1 MSADAALISG
11 SVLPLSRPREFEI
24 MGELI
29 LREQIADE
37 TAMSRRA
44 VLQGTGLLLGFALT
58 GASTESVFAAPAS
71 QVLENEVAGTFAPN
85 GFIRI
90 NPTGAVTLI
99 MPMAEMGQGVYTAL
113 SMLLAEELEVEL
125 DQIQVQHAPANDA
138 LYANSFLRIQT
149 TGASSSV
156 RAFWTPLRQAG
167 AVARNLLIA
176 AAAKQWNVDPATC
189 HAKNGVVFNA
199 TRSKHLGYGELAKA
213 AGKLPVPPAANVR
226 LKDPKAF
233 TLIGTRAK
241 RVDSSI
247 KVDGRAL
254 YGIDTRL
261 PGMKVAAVAI
271 SPVLGGKAKTV
282 DEKAALA
289 VKGVRQV
296 VNIDEAVAVVADH
309 MGAAKKGLQAAAITW
324 DDGPNGKVNNA
335 DIVKQLEEES
345 KKPGAVARN
354 DGDAGKALD
363 QATQRLEAVYQ
374 VPFLAHA
381 AMEPMNCTVHLQKD
395 RCDVWLG
402 TQAMALTQS
411 LVVELTGLPRDA
423 IKIHNHLIGGGFGRR
438 LEADGTVLAVKI
450 AKHVDGPVKVIWSR
464 EEDIQHDMYRP
475 YYFDRLSAGLDAAG
489 QPVAWTHRIA
499 GSSIAARYIPYW
511 FKDGLDLDAVEAAAK
526 PPYEFSNIHV
536 DYVRVEPPGVR
547 TAFWRGV
554 GPTHNVFVVESFMDE
569 LAHAAKQDPVAYR
582 KGLLGH
588 NPRALAVLSLAA
600 EKAGWGSQL
609 PARHGRGISVQF
621 AFGSYLSQ
629 VAEVEVAADG
639 SVKVK
644 RIVCAVDCG
653 MYVNPDTIEAQV
665 EGGTLFGLTAALHGS
680 ITFKDGR
687 VEQSNFDSYLP
698 MRIDEVP
705 VVETHLIKNAEAPG
719 GIGEAPTAIVS
730 AAVTNAIFAATG
742 KRLRSLPIDTN
753 SLKSSS

>member
-1 MSADAALISG
+1 MD
-11 SVLPLSRPREFEI
+11 
-24 MGELI
+24 ELI
-29 LREQIADE
+29 LRDQIADE

-44 VLQGTGLLLGFALT
+44 FLLGTGLLLGFAVT
-58 GASTESVFAAPAS
+58 GASTGSVFAAPAS
-71 QVLENEVAGTFAPN
+71 RVVENEVTGTFAPN

-90 NPTGAVTLI
+90 NPTGAVTLV

-113 SMLLAEELEVEL
+113 SMLLAEELEVDL

-138 LYANSFLRIQT
+138 LYANSILQSQV
-149 TGASSSV
+149 TGLSSSI

-167 AVARNLLIA
+167 AVGRNMLIA
-176 AAAKQWNVDPATC
+176 AAAKRWNVDPATC
-189 HAKNGVVFNA
+189 RAKNGVVFNA
-199 TRSKHLGYGELAKA
+199 SSSEHLSYGELAEA
-213 AGKLPVPPAANVR
+213 AAELPMPPAANVK
-226 LKDPKAF
+226 LKDPKDF

-247 KVDGRAL
+247 KVDGRVL

-309 MGAAKKGLQAAAITW
+309 MGAAKKGLEAAAITW
-324 DDGPNGKVNNA
+324 DDGPNGKVSNA

-354 DGDAGKALD
+354 EGDAGKAL
-363 QATQRLEAVYQ
+363 AEAAQRLEAIYQ

-381 AMEPMNCTVHLQKD
+381 TMEPMNCTVHLQKD
-395 RCDVWLG
+395 RCDIWVG
-402 TQAMALTQS
+402 TQAPTRTQS
-411 LVVELTGLPRDA
+411 MVAEVTGLPKDA

-450 AKHVDGPVKVIWSR
+450 AKHVDGPLKVIWSR

-475 YYFDRLSAGLDAAG
+475 YFFNRMSAGLDAAG
-489 QPVAWTHRIA
+489 KLVAWTHRLA
-499 GSSIAARYIPYW
+499 GSSVVARYIPPL
-511 FKDGLDLDAVEAAAK
+511 FKDGYDFVVVEAAAEA
-526 PPYEFSNIHV
+526 PYALPNIHV

-582 KGLLGH
+582 KALLGH

-600 EKAGWGSQL
+600 EKAGWGSSL
-609 PARHGRGISVQF
+609 PARHGRGVSVQF
-621 AFGSYLSQ
+621 AFGSYMSQ

-665 EGGTLFGLTAALHGS
+665 QGGTLFGLTAALHGS

-687 VEQSNFDSYLP
+687 VEQSNFHDYLP

-705 VVETHLIKNAEAPG
+705 LVETHLIKNAEAPG
-719 GIGEAPTAIVS
+719 GIGEAPTSIVS

-742 KRLRSLPIDTN
+742 KRLRSLPIDTD
-753 SLKSSS
+753 SLK

>member
-1 MSADAALISG
+1 MD
-11 SVLPLSRPREFEI
+11 R
-24 MGELI
+24 LI
-29 LREQIADE
+29 LGDQIADE

-44 VLQGTGLLLGFALT
+44 FLQGTGLLLGFALT
-58 GASTESVFAAPAS
+58 GTSTEPVFAS
-71 QVLENEVAGTFAPN
+71 RVVEDEVAGTFAPN

-90 NPTGAVTLI
+90 NPIGAVTLV

-113 SMLLAEELEVEL
+113 SMLLAEELEAGL
-125 DQIQVQHAPANDA
+125 DQIQVQHAPENDG
-138 LYANSFLRIQT
+138 LYANPFLHIQT

-167 AVARNLLIA
+167 AVGRNLLIA
-176 AAAKQWNVDPATC
+176 AAAKRWNVDPATC
-189 HAKNGVVFNA
+189 RAKDGVVFDA
-199 TRSKHLGYGELAKA
+199 SGSKHLSYGELAEA
-213 AGKLPVPPAANVR
+213 AAKLPVPPAAKVK
-226 LKDPKAF
+226 LKDPKDF
-233 TLIGTRAK
+233 VLIGTRAK

-254 YGIDTRL
+254 YGIDVRL

-296 VNIDEAVAVVADH
+296 VKIDEAVAVVADH
-309 MGAAKKGLQAAAITW
+309 MGAAKKGLEAAAVIW
-324 DDGPNGKVNNA
+324 DDGPNGKVSNA

-345 KKPGAVARN
+345 KKPGVVARN
-354 DGDAGKALD
+354 DGDAATAL
-363 QATQRLEAVYQ
+363 AAAAQRLDAIYQ

-381 AMEPMNCTVHLQKD
+381 AMEPMNCTVHLQKQ
-395 RCDVWLG
+395 RCDIWVG

-411 LVVELTGLPRDA
+411 LVVELTGLPTDA

-475 YYFDRLSAGLDAAG
+475 YYLDRLSAGLDAAG
-489 QPVAWTHRIA
+489 KPVAWMHRIV
-499 GSSIAARYIPYW
+499 GSSITARYIPYW
-511 FKDGLDLDAVEAAAK
+511 FKDGVDLDAVEAAAG
-526 PPYEFSNIHV
+526 PYALPNTHV

-600 EKAGWGSQL
+600 EKTGWGSQL

-621 AFGSYLSQ
+621 AFGSYLSA
-629 VAEVEVAADG
+629 VAEVEVATDG

-665 EGGTLFGLTAALHGS
+665 QGGTLFGLTAALHGS

-687 VEQSNFDSYLP
+687 VEQSNFDNYLP

-742 KRLRSLPIDTN
+742 SRVRSLPIDAK

>member
-1 MSADAALISG
+1 MD
-11 SVLPLSRPREFEI
+11 R
-24 MGELI
+24 LI
-29 LREQIADE
+29 LGEQIADE
-37 TAMSRRA
+37 AAVSRRA
-44 VLQGTGLLLGFALT
+44 LLQGTGLLLGFALT
-58 GASTESVFAAPAS
+58 GASAEPVFAAPVS
-71 QVLENEVAGTFAPN
+71 QVIDNEVTAAFAPN

-90 NPTGAVTLI
+90 NPTGAVVLI
-99 MPMAEMGQGVYTAL
+99 IPSIEMGQGVYTSL
-113 SMLLAEELEVEL
+113 SMLLAEELEVRL
-125 DQIQVQHAPANDA
+125 DQIEVQHAPPNHA
-138 LYANSFLRIQT
+138 LYVNSIIGIQN
-149 TGASSSV
+149 TGGSASV

-167 AVARNLLIA
+167 AVGRNLLIA
-176 AAAKQWNVDPATC
+176 AAAKRWNVDPATC
-189 HAKNGVVFNA
+189 RAKDGAVFDA
-199 TRSKHLGYGELAKA
+199 SGSKHLSYGELAKDA
-213 AGKLPVPPAANVR
+213 AQLPVPPAANVK
-226 LKDPKAF
+226 LKDPKDF

-241 RVDSSI
+241 RVDSPI

-271 SPVLGGKAKTV
+271 SPVFGGKAKTV

-289 VKGVRQV
+289 VKGARRV

-309 MGAAKKGLQAAAITW
+309 MGAAKKALEAAAITW
-324 DDGPNGKVNNA
+324 DDGPNSKVNNA
-335 DIVKQLEEES
+335 DLVKQLEEES
-345 KKPGAVARN
+345 KKPGVVARN
-354 DGDAGKALD
+354 DGDAAKALSE
-363 QATQRLEAVYQ
+363 ATQRVDAIYQ

-381 AMEPMNCTVHLQKD
+381 AMEPMNCTVHMQKD
-395 RCDVWLG
+395 HCEIWVG
-402 TQAMALTQS
+402 TQAPTITQAQVAD
-411 LVVELTGLPRDA
+411 LIGLPKDA

-438 LEADGTVLAVKI
+438 LEADGTILAVKI
-450 AKHVDGPVKVIWSR
+450 AKHVDGPVKVIWTR

-475 YYFDRLSAGLDAAG
+475 YYLDRLSAGLDAAG
-489 QPVAWTHRIA
+489 KPVAWTHRIA
-499 GSSIAARYIPYW
+499 GSSVMARYYPPYV
-511 FKDGLDLDAVEAAAK
+511 KDGLDPDAVEAAAE
-526 PPYEFSNIHV
+526 PPYALPNIHV
-536 DYVRVEPPGVR
+536 DYVQVEPLGVQ
-547 TAFWRGV
+547 TSWWRGV

-569 LAHAAKQDPVAYR
+569 LAHAAKQDPVAFR

-600 EKAGWGSQL
+600 EKAGWGSPL

-621 AFGSYLSQ
+621 AYGSYTSQ

-665 EGGTLFGLTAALHGS
+665 QGGTLFGLTAALHGS

-698 MRIDEVP
+698 MRIDEAP
-705 VVETHLIKNAEAPG
+705 VVETHLIKNSEAPG

-742 KRLRSLPIDTN
+742 KRLRSLPIDTD

>member
-1 MSADAALISG
+1 MNGPILSEQAA
-11 SVLPLSRPREFEI
+11 E
-24 MGELI
+24 
-29 LREQIADE
+29 E
-37 TAMSRRA
+37 TVMSRRA
-44 VLQGTGLLLGFALT
+44 FLQGTGLLLGFSLT
-58 GASTESVFAAPAS
+58 GASTSSVFAAPTPKV
-71 QVLENEVAGTFAPN
+71 QVVENEVAGTFAPN

-90 NPTGAVTLI
+90 NPTGMVVLI
-99 MPMAEMGQGVYTAL
+99 IPMVEMGQGVYTSL
-113 SMLLAEELEVEL
+113 SMLLAEELEVKL
-125 DQIQVQHAPANDA
+125 DQIQVQHAPPNHA
-138 LYANSFLRIQT
+138 LYVNSIIGIQN
-149 TGASSSV
+149 TGGSASV

-167 AVARNLLIA
+167 AVGRNLLIG
-176 AAAKQWNVDPATC
+176 AAAKRWNVDPATC
-189 HAKNGVVFNA
+189 RANDGIVFDA
-199 TRSKHLGYGELAKA
+199 SGAKHLSYGELATA
-213 AGKLPVPPAANVR
+213 AAKLPVPPAASVK
-226 LKDPKAF
+226 LKEPKDF
-233 TLIGTRAK
+233 TLIGTRAR

-271 SPVLGGKAKTV
+271 SPVLGGKAKAV

-309 MGAAKKGLQAAAITW
+309 MGAAKKGLEAAAITW
-324 DDGPNGKVNNA
+324 DDGPNGKISNA
-335 DIVKQLEEES
+335 DIVKQLEEAS

-354 DGDAGKALD
+354 DGDAEEALAA
-363 QATQRLEAVYQ
+363 ATQRVDAIYQ

-381 AMEPMNCTVHLQKD
+381 AMEPMNCTVHQQKD
-395 RCDVWLG
+395 RCDIWVG
-402 TQAMALTQS
+402 TQAPTITQS
-411 LVVELTGLPRDA
+411 LVAELTGLPKEA

-475 YYFDRLSAGLDAAG
+475 YYLDRLSAGLDAAG
-489 QPVAWTHRIA
+489 KPVAWTHRIA
-499 GSSIAARYIPYW
+499 GSSVMARYYPPYV
-511 FKDGLDLDAVEAAAK
+511 KDGLDPDAVEAAAE
-526 PPYEFSNIHV
+526 PPYALPNIHV
-536 DYVRVEPPGVR
+536 DFVRVEPPGVR
-547 TAFWRGV
+547 TSWWRGV
-554 GPTHNVFVVESFMDE
+554 GPTHNVFVVESFIDE
-569 LAHAAKQDPVAYR
+569 LAHAAKQDPVTYR

-600 EKAGWGSQL
+600 EKAGWASPL

-621 AFGSYLSQ
+621 AYGSYTSQ

-644 RIVCAVDCG
+644 RIVCALDCG

-665 EGGTLFGLTAALHGS
+665 QGGTLFGLTAALHGS

-687 VEQSNFDSYLP
+687 VEQSNFDNYLP
-698 MRIDEVP
+698 MRIDEAP

-719 GIGEAPTAIVS
+719 GVGEAPTAIVS

-742 KRLRSLPIDTN
+742 KRVRSLPIDTN

>member
-1 MSADAALISG
+1 MDG
-11 SVLPLSRPREFEI
+11 P
-24 MGELI
+24 I
-29 LREQIADE
+29 LRGQIADE
-37 TAMSRRA
+37 KAVSRRA
-44 VLQGTGLLLGFALT
+44 FLQGTGLLLGFALT
-58 GASTESVFAAPAS
+58 GASTDSVFAAPAS
-71 QVLENEVAGTFAPN
+71 RVIENEVAGTFAPN

-90 NPTGAVTLI
+90 NPSGAVTLV
-99 MPMAEMGQGVYTAL
+99 MPMAEMGQGVYTSL
-113 SMLLAEELEVEL
+113 SMLLAEELEVGL
-125 DQIQVQHAPANDA
+125 DQIQVQHAPANDV
-138 LYANSFLRIQT
+138 LYANSFLHIQT

-167 AVARNLLIA
+167 AVGRNLLIA
-176 AAAKQWNVDPATC
+176 AAAKRWNVDPATC
-189 HAKNGVVFNA
+189 QAKNGVVFDA
-199 TRSKHLGYGELAKA
+199 SGSKHLSYGELAKA
-213 AGKLPVPPAANVR
+213 AAKLPVPPAANVK
-226 LKDPKAF
+226 LKEPKDF

-247 KVDGRAL
+247 KIDGRVL
-254 YGIDTRL
+254 YGIDARL

-309 MGAAKKGLQAAAITW
+309 MGAAKKGLEAAAITW
-324 DDGPNGKVNNA
+324 DDGPNGRVSNV
-335 DIVKQLEEES
+335 DIVKQLEQES
-345 KKPGAVARN
+345 KKPGAVARS
-354 DGDAGKALD
+354 DGDAGKAL
-363 QATQRLEAVYQ
+363 AEAAQRLDAIYQ

-395 RCDVWLG
+395 RCDVWVG
-402 TQAMALTQS
+402 TQAMGRTQS
-411 LVVELTGLPRDA
+411 LVVELTGLSKDA

-475 YYFDRLSAGLDAAG
+475 YYFDRLSAGLDADG
-489 QPVAWTHRIA
+489 KPVAWTHRIA

-511 FKDGLDLDAVEAAAK
+511 FKEGLDLDAVEAAAE
-526 PPYEFSNIHV
+526 PPYALPNIHV
-536 DYVRVEPPGVR
+536 DYVRAEPPGVR

-582 KGLLGH
+582 EALLRH

-600 EKAGWGSQL
+600 EKAGWGSPL
-609 PARHGRGISVQF
+609 PAGHGRGISVQF

-629 VAEVEVAADG
+629 VAEVEVAANG

-665 EGGTLFGLTAALHGS
+665 QGGTLFGLTAALHGS
-680 ITFKDGR
+680 ITFKNGR

-742 KRLRSLPIDTN
+742 KRLRSLPIDTD